1 MDAYKARLRL
11 TVTNPVA
18 AGSGA
23 STEYSFCPRGGSIGT
38 AENDTWQLSA
48 QRTGALPGHA
58 EIRFLDGGFCLIDR
72 SGRTY
77 INSATQP
84 VGRGRRA
91 RLNPGDTVSIGRY
104 RLRAELS
111 PAASED
117 TPDSHLLEQQEA
129 ADRCLTD
136 VAEGELSRAAG
147 NAQVLPASEPLEGLT
162 APAGAPVSTDPLSHW
177 QEEPA
182 PADQEESRLMASENA
197 WFARETTV
205 TDEYRENRDV
215 AMTLPAH
222 QGKGEAMSQASQS
235 QSDPLAGSPAQAAP
249 GDRSRQHISVAPLL
263 QGMEVQGAASRN
275 PETGLGFNDSDDAR
289 LFLEEAGQ
297 TLKAAIEGLL
307 ALHQSEDSRHQALRT
322 RLQPIEDNP
331 LRLGENYGD
340 TVNTLFASQRSPV
353 HLSAPAAVQESLQ
366 SLEHHQKATREA
378 ITEALEAIL
387 HAFSPEALLRRFHGY
402 RRGLQQN
409 EDEGRWA
416 WDMYQHYY
424 RELKSSRQQGFER
437 LFQEVFDQ
445 AYDQHL
451 RQLQRE
457 SLL

>member
-1 MDAYKARLRL
+1 MEERQLTRLKL
-11 TVTNPVA
+11 TVTNP
-18 AGSGA
+18 GSTRSGA
-23 STEYSFCPRGGSIGT
+23 CIEHNFGPQGGSIGT
-38 AENDTWQLSA
+38 AESDTWQLSA
-48 QRTGALPGHA
+48 HRTGAVPGHA
-58 EIRFLDGGFCLIDR
+58 EIRLLDGGYCLIDR

-91 RLNPGDTVSIGRY
+91 RLNQGDTVSIGRY

-111 PAASED
+111 AGE
-117 TPDSHLLEQQEA
+117 
-129 ADRCLTD
+129 LTD
-136 VAEGELSRAAG
+136 APADQELEHREAEEDRRLVNAAEGELARGAG
-147 NAQVLPASEPLEGLT
+147 HDSDLHIAEPLEGLVQSAT
-162 APAGAPVSTDPLSHW
+162 KISSADPMLHW
-177 QEEPA
+177 QDGPFR
-182 PADQEESRLMASENA
+182 ADQEESELMPSERA
-197 WFARETTV
+197 WFATETDV

-215 AMTLPAH
+215 AMGLPVRKEERDRMSHIDTGALD
-222 QGKGEAMSQASQS
+222 QRPGENKTQHNDQS
-235 QSDPLAGSPAQAAP
+235 
-249 GDRSRQHISVAPLL
+249 RKHISATPLM
-263 QGMEVQGAASRN
+263 QGME
-275 PETGLGFNDSDDAR
+275 TGLNFADSDGMQ

-297 TLKAAIEGLL
+297 TLKATIEGLL
-307 ALHQSEDSRHQALRT
+307 ALHQGEDSRHQALRT

-331 LRLGENYGD
+331 LRLGGNYEE
-340 TVNTLFASQRSPV
+340 TVQTLFASQRSPV

-366 SLEHHQKATREA
+366 SLNHHQRATREA
-378 ITEALEAIL
+378 ISEALEAIL

-402 RRGLQQN
+402 RRGLQQS

-457 SLL
+457 NLM